1 MNSSSKE
8 ACSKRYRL
16 KFKESA
22 RKEWNKL
29 GPVIQRQFAH
39 KLTERLDNPEI
50 EADKLRGMPGCY
62 KIKLRASG
70 YRLVYEVQEAEITV
84 MVIAVGKRERG
95 KAYAKARARL
105 DS

>member
-1 MNSSSKE
+1 MSSSNKE
-8 ACSKRYRL
+8 ACGKRYRL

-22 RKEWNKL
+22 QKEWNKL
-29 GPVIQRQFAH
+29 GPVIQRQFAN
-39 KLTERLDNPEI
+39 KLKERLDNPEV
-50 EADKLRGMPGCY
+50 EAARLRGMPGCY

-70 YRLVYEVQEAEITV
+70 YRLVYEVVEAEITV

>member
-1 MNSSSKE
+1 MSSSNKE
-8 ACSKRYRL
+8 ASSKRYRL

-22 RKEWNKL
+22 QKEWYKL
-29 GPVIQRQFAH
+29 GPVIQRQFAS
-39 KLTERLDNPEI
+39 KLKERLDNPEV
-50 EADKLRGMPGCY
+50 EAFRLRGMPGCY

-70 YRLVYEVQEAEITV
+70 YRLVYEVIQSEIIV

-95 KAYAKARARL
+95 KVYANARNRI

>member
-1 MNSSSKE
+1 MSSFKE
-8 ACSKRYRL
+8 TSSNRYRL

-22 RKEWNKL
+22 QKEWNKL
-29 GPVIQRQFAH
+29 GSVIQRQFAN
-39 KLTERLDNPEI
+39 KLKERLDNPEV
-50 EADKLRGMPGCY
+50 EADKLRGMSGCY

-70 YRLVYEVQEAEITV
+70 YRLVYEVLQTEIIV